1 MEYPELM
8 TTAEHIRSIASSKT
22 TEVTIFGVPWPL
34 YKVIALVVAL
44 LVTLVVGVITLE
56 AAPAV
61 LAGTGVGTLAWLV
74 FGRVQRAR
82 D

>member
-1 MEYPELM
+1 M
-8 TTAEHIRSIASSKT
+8 TTAEHIRSIASSKI
-22 TEVTIFGVPWPL
+22 TEVTIAGVPWPL
-34 YKVIALVVAL
+34 YKVIALVVGL

-61 LAGTGVGTLAWLV
+61 LAGAGVGTLGWVV
-74 FGRVQRAR
+74 FGRLQRSR